1 MARDLA
7 TGLDSLHLAVS
18 YNKTDIV
25 RLLVEKYGANPN
37 IKNCDG
43 MNSLHICARNG
54 NTGRTFL
61 IHLYEINKMSFYHII
76 ELVYDI

>member
-18 YNKTDIV
+18 YNRTDIV
-25 RLLVEKYGANPN
+25 RLLVKKYGANPN
-37 IKNCDG
+37 IKNSDG

-54 NTGRTFL
+54 NSGRIFFIL
-61 IHLYEINKMSFYHII
+61 LYTINKWSYRSGI
-76 ELVYDI
+76 